1 MPVRVYWDNPEKT
14 IIVREMS
21 GEWTWEDYGRAIG
34 QVNEYLNQVHYTVDI
49 IVDCR
54 ESNSLPSGALGNLS
68 SSNKT
73 YPQNIGQ
80 QVIVATSYF
89 IQLFAQMLQQ
99 YMPDKKHLFA
109 FVNNMEDAYKLIE
122 ENKSPS

>member
-1 MPVRVYWDNPEKT
+1 MQTRVYWDNSDKT

-21 GEWTWEDYGRAIG
+21 GDWTWEDYGKAIG
-34 QVNEYLNQVHYTVDI
+34 QVHTLLGEVSHTVDI

-54 ESNSLPSGALGNLS
+54 ESNGLPTGALRNLS
-68 SSNKT
+68 SANKS

-80 QVIVATSYF
+80 QVIVASSYF
-89 IQLFAQMLQQ
+89 IELFAKMLQQ

-109 FVNNMEDAYKLIE
+109 YVHTMDDAHKHIE
-122 ENKSPS
+122 TNRTEA